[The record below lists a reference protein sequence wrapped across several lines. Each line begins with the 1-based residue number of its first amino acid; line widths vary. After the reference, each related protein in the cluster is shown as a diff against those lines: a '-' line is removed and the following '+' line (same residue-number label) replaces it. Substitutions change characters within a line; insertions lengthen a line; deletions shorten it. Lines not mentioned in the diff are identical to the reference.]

1 MQNQT
6 LIEAW
11 DNSTH
16 LLADRLLVQDWPHD
30 LPWQVV
36 APEYLAQEAHLL
48 PVVLQL
54 DDLEPAH
61 RKEVQQQ
68 LTTDDPS
75 KVAPAMLIRSD
86 LGAGALAR
94 QLARHV
100 TVTLADGSQALLR
113 LADPEVFIHLLW
125 VLPLPYLASLCEAK
139 WRWSVPF
146 MGEWL
151 ELQFD
156 DRPEPVW
163 DALSEEASI
172 ALVNVGLIND
182 VLATL
187 PEPRDIKEFWRTGQQ
202 CNQWLCTAQT
212 RFGLTD
218 AADCVAFARHG
229 VLLGDRFTRHPVL
242 APLLETAREIPG
254 AYAQQTAPI
263 SQREWNR
270 VIADI
275 EQSSQKRN
283 AS

>member
-1 MQNQT
+1 MQSQT
-6 LIEAW
+6 HIEAW
-11 DNSTH
+11 ESSTH
-16 LLADRLLVQDWPHD
+16 LLADRLLIQDWLHD

-36 APEYLAQEAHLL
+36 APEFLAQEAHLL

-54 DDLEPAH
+54 DELEPPH

-68 LTTDDPS
+68 LAMSDPS
-75 KVAPAMLIRSD
+75 KVAPAMLIGSD
-86 LGAGALAR
+86 LSTGALAR

-100 TVTLADGSQALLR
+100 TVTLSDGSHALLR

-125 VLPLPYLASLCEAK
+125 VLPLPHLASLCEAA
-139 WRWSVPF
+139 RQWSVPL
-146 MGEWL
+146 MGEWF

-156 DRPEPVW
+156 NRPEPAW
-163 DALSEEASI
+163 DTLSEESSI
-172 ALVNVGLIND
+172 ALVNVGLVND

-187 PEPRDIKEFWRTGQQ
+187 PEPGGIKELWRTGQQ

-229 VLLGDRFTRHPVL
+229 VLLGNGFTHHPVL
-242 APLLETAREIPG
+242 APHLETAREIPG